1 MLAGMDCLPELV
13 ETPRLTL
20 RLWTVRD
27 APAQHAAVITSA
39 DHLRPWLPWMA
50 HEPLSIAEREALITE
65 WRHAWLDGGDAIYG
79 VFARGADGDGDG
91 DDDDDGDGPA
101 EAGAGEVVG
110 GTGLH
115 RRLGPGGLEIGYW
128 IHVDHVGQGYA
139 TELALALTSAG
150 LALPGIHRIE
160 IHHDRA
166 NVISGRVPQ
175 RLGYTWQ
182 GAIDREP
189 VAPAESG
196 VTWVW
201 RMTAADW
208 ARRSPPATGTSS
220 T

>member
-1 MLAGMDCLPELV
+1 MLVAMECLPELV

-20 RLWTVRD
+20 RLWTTRD
-27 APAQHAAVITSA
+27 APALHAAVVTSA

-50 HEPLSIAEREALITE
+50 HEPLSIADREALITE
-65 WRHAWLDGGDAIYG
+65 WRHSWLDGGDAIYG
-79 VFARGADGDGDG
+79 VFARGSGDGGDGDFDGDG
-91 DDDDDGDGPA
+91 DDP
-101 EAGAGEVVG
+101 EVGEVLG

-139 TELALALTSAG
+139 TELALALTSVG

-160 IHHDRA
+160 IHHDQA
-166 NVISGRVPQ
+166 NVVSGRVPQ
-175 RLGYTWQ
+175 RLGYTMV
-182 GAIDREP
+182 GPVDREP
-189 VAPAESG
+189 VAPGEIG

-208 ARRSPPATGTSS
+208 ARRAAES
-220 T
+220 